1 MRTAILSVIL
11 AVMATGAP
19 QQDPARPD
27 SHPPERQEKPA
38 EAPLSVLCAPRAA
51 FQLGVAYD
59 SAVVASGGTGAYRFT
74 VIAGALPAG
83 LALNPTRGTIFGT
96 PTADGPFSYT
106 VQVTDSAGAMATTG
120 STPCVLQPPD
130 APPAAAAPAA
140 NAAPN
145 APAESVP
152 APKTPVIAQPESDPA
167 KLAVPREN
175 AIARPAKSVP
185 QDDHPFILGAEDQI
199 TILVYGSVEFSGAHM
214 VSPDGQ

>member
-38 EAPLSVLCAPRAA
+38 EAPLSVLCAPRTT

-59 SAVVASGGTGAYRFT
+59 SAVVASGGTGAYRFA
-74 VIAGALPAG
+74 VIDGALPPG
-83 LALNPTRGTIFGT
+83 VKLHPSNGTIFGT

-120 STPCVLQPPD
+120 STPCEMQPPV
-130 APPAAAAPAA
+130 APPAAAVPAA
-140 NAAPN
+140 DAAPKT
-145 APAESVP
+145 PAESVP
-152 APKTPVIAQPESDPA
+152 APKEPVIAPPESDPA
-167 KLAVPREN
+167 KLAAPRES
-175 AIARPAKSVP
+175 AVAKAAQAVP
-185 QDDHPFILGAEDQI
+185 KDDHPFILGAEDQI
-199 TILVYGSVEFSGAHM
+199 
-214 VSPDGQ
+214 